1 MSKEVDLK
9 CHRHSRTTTQ
19 FQFYKTMLKIITTAA
34 LMVAASADFIR
45 IPLNKMANM
54 GPEARLMNNLAT
66 PAQRGEKYTTSAPVA
81 IHNYEDAQY
90 YGPITLGGQAFN
102 VIFDT
107 GSSNLW
113 VPNKNCTNK
122 LDCLLKHKYDSSK
135 SSTYKEDGRIFKI
148 MYGSGPVSGVLGI
161 DDVTVGG
168 VTAKSQGF
176 AMVDVVKGL
185 GTAFAV
191 GKFDGILGLGFDS
204 ISVSNLTTVFHNMI
218 DQKAVD
224 DSVFGFYLS
233 GTSGSDGEMTL
244 GGIDS
249 NHYTGELTYVPLTQE
264 SYWETKLDSLVING
278 TRMTSATAVILDTG
292 TSILAGPSADV
303 KAIAL
308 AVGAKP
314 FLNGEYTIDCSLV
327 PGLPDL
333 EVTMGGTKFVLKGAD
348 YILKVQSICLFGFT
362 GIDVPAP
369 RGPLWIMGD
378 VFMRKYYTVFDWG
391 NKRLGFA
398 PIKN

>member
-1 MSKEVDLK
+1 MD
-9 CHRHSRTTTQ
+9 
-19 FQFYKTMLKIITTAA
+19 
-34 LMVAASADFIR
+34 
-45 IPLNKMANM
+45 
-54 GPEARLMNNLAT
+54 
-66 PAQRGEKYTTSAPVA
+66 
-81 IHNYEDAQY
+81 

-148 MYGSGPVSGVLGI
+148 MYGSGPVPGVLGI

-204 ISVSNLTTVFHNMI
+204 ISVSNLTTVLHNMI

-249 NHYTGELTYVPLTQE
+249 NHYTGDLTYVNLTQE

-303 KAIAL
+303 KAL
-308 AVGAKP
+308 AAQAGATP
-314 FLNGEYTIDCSLV
+314 TPINPNEYMIDCKKADS
-327 PGLPDL
+327 LPDITI
-333 EVTMGGTKFVLKGAD
+333 TMSGKSFTLKGAD
-348 YILKVQSICLFGFT
+348 YIINAGGECLFGFT

-369 RGPLWIMGD
+369 MGPLWIMGD
-378 VFMRKYYTVFDWG
+378 VFIRKFYTVFDMD
-391 NKRLGFA
+391 NNRLGFA
-398 PIKN
+398 NVA

>member
-1 MSKEVDLK
+1 
-9 CHRHSRTTTQ
+9 
-19 FQFYKTMLKIITTAA
+19 MLQA
-34 LMVAASADFIR
+34 LTLLTIAASATADFIR
-45 IPLNKMANM
+45 IPLNKMPNM
-54 GPEARLMNNLAT
+54 GPEQRLMNNLAT
-66 PAQRGEKYTTSAPVA
+66 PAERGMKYAADAASAPVA
-81 IHNYEDAQY
+81 IHNYQDAQY
-90 YGPITLGGQAFN
+90 YGPITLGGQDFN

-113 VPNKNCTNK
+113 VPNKNCTNT

-135 SSTYKEDGRIFKI
+135 SSTYQADGRIFKI
-148 MYGSGPVSGVLGI
+148 MYGSGPVSGVLAV
-161 DDVTVGG
+161 DTVTVGG
-168 VTAKSQGF
+168 VSAKSQGF

-185 GTAFAV
+185 GPAFAI

-224 DSVFGFYLS
+224 DSVFAFYLS
-233 GTSGSDGEMTL
+233 GSSGSDGEMTL

-264 SYWETKLDSLVING
+264 SYWETKLDSLVVNG

-303 KAIAL
+303 KAL
-308 AVGAKP
+308 ADKVGAKP
-314 FLNGEYTIDCSLV
+314 FVNGEYTIDCSLI
-327 PGLPDL
+327 PSLPDL
-333 EVTMGGTKFVLKGAD
+333 EVTMGGTKFTLTGAD
-348 YILKVQSICLFGFT
+348 YVLKVQSVCLFAFT

-378 VFMRKYYTVFDWG
+378 VFMRKYYTVFDFG
-391 NKRLGFA
+391 KQRLGFA
-398 PIKN
+398 PIKA

>member
-1 MSKEVDLK
+1 MFTSL
-9 CHRHSRTTTQ
+9 T
-19 FQFYKTMLKIITTAA
+19 IAA
-34 LMVAASADFIR
+34 TLVASATADFIR
-45 IPLNKMANM
+45 IPLNKMPNQ
-54 GPEARLMNNLAT
+54 GPEQRLMNGLAT
-66 PAQRGEKYTTSAPVA
+66 PAQRGEKYSASAPVA

-90 YGPITLGGQAFN
+90 YGPITLGGQPFN

-113 VPNKNCTNK
+113 VPNKNCTNT

-135 SSTYKEDGRIFKI
+135 SSTYKADGRVFDIR
-148 MYGSGPVSGVLGI
+148 YGSGPVSGVLAS

-168 VTAKSQGF
+168 VTAKGQDF

-191 GKFDGILGLGFDS
+191 GKFDGILGLGFGS
-204 ISVSNLTTVFHNMI
+204 ISVDNLTTVFSNMV
-218 DQKAVD
+218 DQKVVD
-224 DSVFGFYLS
+224 EPLFGFYLS
-233 GTSGSDGEMTL
+233 GKSGSDGEMTL

-249 NHYTGELTYVPLTQE
+249 NHYTGDLTYVNLTQE

-303 KAIAL
+303 KALAAL
-308 AVGAKP
+308 VGAKP
-314 FLNGEYTIDCSLV
+314 FLNGEYTIDCKLI
-327 PGLPDL
+327 PTLPDL
-333 EVTMGGTKFVLKGAD
+333 EVTMGGKKFVLEGKD
-348 YILKVQSICLFGFT
+348 YILQVQSICLFGFT

-378 VFMRKYYTVFDWG
+378 VFMRKYYTVFDYG

-398 PIKN
+398 DIKA

>member
-1 MSKEVDLK
+1 VDLK
-9 CHRHSRTTTQ
+9 RHSRYFVTTE

-278 TRMTSATAVILDTG
+278 TRMTSATAVIL
-292 TSILAGPSADV
+292 
-303 KAIAL
+303 
-308 AVGAKP
+308 
-314 FLNGEYTIDCSLV
+314 
-327 PGLPDL
+327 
-333 EVTMGGTKFVLKGAD
+333 
-348 YILKVQSICLFGFT
+348 
-362 GIDVPAP
+362 
-369 RGPLWIMGD
+369 
-378 VFMRKYYTVFDWG
+378 
-391 NKRLGFA
+391 
-398 PIKN
+398 

>member
-1 MSKEVDLK
+1 MPN
-9 CHRHSRTTTQ
+9 Q
-19 FQFYKTMLKIITTAA
+19 
-34 LMVAASADFIR
+34 
-45 IPLNKMANM
+45 
-54 GPEARLMNNLAT
+54 GPEQRLMNDLAT
-66 PAQRGEKYTTSAPVA
+66 PAQRGEKYSASAPVA
-81 IHNYEDAQY
+81 IHNYQDAQY
-90 YGPITLGGQAFN
+90 YGPITLGGQPFN

-135 SSTYKEDGRIFKI
+135 SSTYKADGRVFDIR
-148 MYGSGPVSGVLGI
+148 YGSGPVSGVLAS

-168 VTAKSQGF
+168 VTAKGQDF

-191 GKFDGILGLGFDS
+191 GKFDGILGLGFGS
-204 ISVSNLTTVFHNMI
+204 ISVDNLTTVFSNMV
-218 DQKAVD
+218 DQKVVD
-224 DSVFGFYLS
+224 EPVFGFYLS
-233 GTSGSDGEMTL
+233 GKSGSDGEMTL

-249 NHYTGELTYVPLTQE
+249 NHYTGDLTYVDLTQE
-264 SYWETKLDSLVING
+264 SYWETKLDSLVVNG

-303 KAIAL
+303 KALAAL
-308 AVGAKP
+308 VGAKP
-314 FLNGEYTIDCSLV
+314 FLNGEYTIDCKLI
-327 PGLPDL
+327 PTLPDL
-333 EVTMGGTKFVLKGAD
+333 EVTMGGKKFVLEGKD
-348 YILKVQSICLFGFT
+348 YILQVQSICLFGFT

-378 VFMRKYYTVFDWG
+378 VFMRKYYTVFDYG

-398 PIKN
+398 DIKA